1 MMARQARIEAQS
13 ALNKLKSAS
22 IKLIEINGS
31 KKRNRNAH
39 KTSKILFIPV
49 ILKLSK
55 EKSI

>member
-1 MMARQARIEAQS
+1 MARQARIEAQS